1 MTSFNKCTVIIY
13 LIKHTYEISL
23 GINEKGIIV
32 ERPGKGVKHIC
43 GRQILDNHSVNLLT
57 TIIIA
62 LTLPRIAN
70 LVWP

>member
-1 MTSFNKCTVIIY
+1 M
-13 LIKHTYEISL
+13 IKYFL

-32 ERPGKGVKHIC
+32 ERPGKGVKHIS
-43 GRQILDNHSVNLLT
+43 GRQILDNHSVNLLSS
-57 TIIIA
+57 IIIA